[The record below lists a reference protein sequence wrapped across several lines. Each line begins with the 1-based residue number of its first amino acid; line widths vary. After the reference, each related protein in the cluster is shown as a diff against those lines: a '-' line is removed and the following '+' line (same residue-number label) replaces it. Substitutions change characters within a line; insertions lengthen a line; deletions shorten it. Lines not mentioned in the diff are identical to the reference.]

1 MRAQLVK
8 ENIQTIL
15 VPKTPEELGEA
26 KEKVQLVM
34 YRIEKSFN
42 ERYPENPI
50 TDFNYFFDGGGINL
64 TIEFRDPIKDM
75 NLIEDI
81 LYPYPQIS
89 NEVEVSDEFPYQPQ
103 SEEEFPP
110 EIEYVETNIVNVV
123 FPLSIVNENW
133 GGGGV
138 GYAVWGGGTGRN
150 FGNPSMRGGFAGRG
164 FGFGGSMNLSGGP
177 NLMYT
182 YAVKPL
188 NTVLQQPATPQ
199 DDEQYIHVGSK
210 IKGKILNTN
219 KDIEGQILRIEE
231 DEDNNIK
238 WYVVLDKEG
247 RKRKVD
253 PTSAYL
259 DEPEQIIDPNVMDIA
274 NESFYPTLYE
284 RMTHDEAATDVEEKV
299 KRSKKLPAEIKEKIF
314 PLIVKGETEY
324 RDGKV
329 FRLRYPKSKGC
340 DLGADKNG
348 FFVFTHRA
356 RSKSKEDIDKIPEK
370 DIKFIKSTG

>member
-1 MRAQLVK
+1 MKAQLVK
-8 ENIQTIL
+8 ENIENIL
-15 VPKTPEELGEA
+15 VPKTEEELSDVR
-26 KEKVQLVM
+26 EKVDMVM
-34 YRIEKSFN
+34 YRLQKEFEK
-42 ERYPENPI
+42 RYPENPI
-50 TDFNYFFDGGGINL
+50 RDFNYFFDGGGINL
-64 TIEFRDPIKDM
+64 TIEFQDNISDQ

-81 LYPYPQIS
+81 LYPYPQVS
-89 NEVEVSDEFPYQPQ
+89 DEVEVSDEFPYPPHF
-103 SEEEFPP
+103 EEDYP
-110 EIEYVETNIVNVV
+110 EIEHVETNIVNVV
-123 FPLSIVNENW
+123 FPLSIVTESW
-133 GGGGV
+133 GGGGA

-188 NTVLQQPATPQ
+188 NTVLQQQATPQ
-199 DDEQYIHVGSK
+199 DDEQYIHVGNK

-219 KDIEGQILRIEE
+219 KDIEGSIIRIEE

-238 WYVVLDKEG
+238 WYIVLDKEG

-259 DEPEQIIDPNVMDIA
+259 DEPEQIIDPNVMDMA
-274 NESFYPTLYE
+274 NESFYPNLYE
-284 RMTHDEAATDVEEKV
+284 RLTHEEATKDVEEKV
-299 KRSKKLPAEIKEKIF
+299 KRSKKLPQEIKDKIY
-314 PLIVKGETEY
+314 PLIVPGETEY
-324 RDGKV
+324 REGRV
-329 FRLRYPKSKGC
+329 FRLKYPKSKGC